1 MNAAIISIGTELT
14 RGELVNTNAQWLAEQ
29 LIGLGFDVTEHTA
42 VADDTDRIVAAL
54 QRIATQAG
62 VIVVTGGLGPTSDDL
77 TAQAAAKAAGVE
89 LVRNQAAAEA
99 IEAWFKRS
107 GRHMPHSNLKQADL
121 PSGLSR

>member
-14 RGELVNTNAQWLAEQ
+14 RGELVNSNAQWLAEQ
-29 LIGLGFDVTEHTA
+29 LIGLGFDVIEHTA

-77 TAQAAAKAAGVE
+77 TAQAAASPTSMSATPKS
-89 LVRNQAAAEA
+89 
-99 IEAWFKRS
+99 WK
-107 GRHMPHSNLKQADL
+107 
-121 PSGLSR
+121 SGLGRSKFPMISGWRSRKSEM